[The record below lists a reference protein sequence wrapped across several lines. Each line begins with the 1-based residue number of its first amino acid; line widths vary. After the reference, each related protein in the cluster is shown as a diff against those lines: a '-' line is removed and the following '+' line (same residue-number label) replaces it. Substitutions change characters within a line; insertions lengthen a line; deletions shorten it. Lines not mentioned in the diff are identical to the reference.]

1 MFGTGGGGG
10 RAGRGGRLLTVC
22 PPLPSL
28 SSRALPAPREMSHLC
43 FVPKANRT
51 EVSPPWML
59 PEDGLFAVIPAPVAS
74 QSGTQAPRSFALLL
88 PLTVGPRETRRADA
102 NLLTLLGG
110 KGKKEKKI
118 HQVRNLLEK
127 NQSLKTCLAEGQSLE
142 ASRMGKALGSPSFL
156 DLRALHLRQPSLTL
170 GSALVLKSRMPGRG
184 TSMAPGPAAPH
195 TGDPRRRKR
204 APHSPEPRLGC
215 PAGPAPEV
223 GSWAWPWAAP
233 WSPGGQRSEFFQDD
247 PGRRARHRRRRPRR
261 PSGGGGSRL
270 PSRRGLCRRGG
281 EVITAAEGRSRGRSG
296 SGRRGQRRPSPQGE
310 RVGPRRIASAHCCPV
325 RSGAAPGSGRLG
337 VRLATPLPGRPGRA
351 REIPRTGTAR
361 VSPAPSLARQFP
373 GFQPWEAGG
382 GDGTWGGD

>member
-1 MFGTGGGGG
+1 
-10 RAGRGGRLLTVC
+10 
-22 PPLPSL
+22 
-28 SSRALPAPREMSHLC
+28 
-43 FVPKANRT
+43 
-51 EVSPPWML
+51 
-59 PEDGLFAVIPAPVAS
+59 
-74 QSGTQAPRSFALLL
+74 
-88 PLTVGPRETRRADA
+88 
-102 NLLTLLGG
+102 
-110 KGKKEKKI
+110 
-118 HQVRNLLEK
+118 
-127 NQSLKTCLAEGQSLE
+127 
-142 ASRMGKALGSPSFL
+142 MGKALGSPSFL
-156 DLRALHLRQPSLTL
+156 HLRALHLRQPSLTL

-296 SGRRGQRRPSPQGE
+296 SGRRGQRRPGPKGE

-351 REIPRTGTAR
+351 REIPRTGIALACSYCHSCFLFTSPLALSLVYACAR
-361 VSPAPSLARQFP
+361 SCGVTLSMSNLVFSQDTSGALGKSGNFSLNMSFICGISRYYSHFSLP
-373 GFQPWEAGG
+373 EL
-382 GDGTWGGD
+382 